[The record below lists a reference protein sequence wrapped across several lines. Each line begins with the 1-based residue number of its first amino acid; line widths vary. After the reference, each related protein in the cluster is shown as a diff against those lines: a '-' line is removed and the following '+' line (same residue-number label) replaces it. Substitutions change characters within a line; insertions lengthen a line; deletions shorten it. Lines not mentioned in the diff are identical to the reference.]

1 MEIISKITNLFVSK
15 AHAASLGEAL
25 SQGLSRLENQGVSDE
40 RQFIDAVIDVAV
52 PLAVICVV
60 VLVIYSGYLLMSS
73 QGNPDKLR
81 EGKDILTNAIIGFL
95 VILLSV
101 AILLLISNTLGLGI
115 YN

>member
-1 MEIISKITNLFVSK
+1 MKIHNLFVNR
-15 AHAASLGEAL
+15 AYAASLGNTL
-25 SQGLSRLENQGVSDE
+25 SDRLGNLEGGSINDTEGLIN
-40 RQFIDAVIDVAV
+40 AVVDIAV

-73 QGNPDKLR
+73 QGNPDKLK

-101 AILLLISNTLGLGI
+101 AILLLLSNSLGLGI
-115 YN
+115 YS

>member
-1 MEIISKITNLFVSK
+1 MKIHNLFVNRVY
-15 AHAASLGEAL
+15 AASLGDTL
-25 SQGLSRLENQGVSDE
+25 SDRLGNLEGGSINDTEGLIN
-40 RQFIDAVIDVAV
+40 AVVDIAV

-73 QGNPDKLR
+73 QGNPDKLK

-101 AILLLISNTLGLGI
+101 AILLLLSNSLGLGI
-115 YN
+115 YS

>member
-1 MEIISKITNLFVSK
+1 MKIHNLFVNRVY
-15 AHAASLGEAL
+15 AASLGDTL
-25 SQGLSRLENQGVSDE
+25 SDRLGNLEGGSINDPEGLIN
-40 RQFIDAVIDVAV
+40 AVVDIAV

-73 QGNPDKLR
+73 QGNPDKLK

-101 AILLLISNTLGLGI
+101 AILLLLSNSLGLGI
-115 YN
+115 YS